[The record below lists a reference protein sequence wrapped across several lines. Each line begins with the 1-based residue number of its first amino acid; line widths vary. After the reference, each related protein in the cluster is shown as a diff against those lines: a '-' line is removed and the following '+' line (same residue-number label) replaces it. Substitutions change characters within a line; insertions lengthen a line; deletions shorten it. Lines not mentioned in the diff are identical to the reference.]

1 MQFYLIVALQVF
13 CMYHVYKNQNSYYWF
28 LPILFIPLLGSIIY
42 ILIQVFSKSD
52 ANKIQTELTAI
63 INPTKKT
70 KDLEDKLEFS
80 DTYTNRI
87 NLADAYFQNA
97 DYQKAIENYE
107 QTLLDKVQDPTY
119 AHQQLIL
126 CYFQLKDYDCVI
138 KNAQGLKSKI
148 EFKGSKEQ
156 FYYGLALKELGDI
169 ETAETQLIE
178 VDRPFSNYAER
189 LLLAKFYL
197 DSNRAEKGKTL
208 LNDILEESQHMTKP
222 NRRLYNA
229 TIVEV
234 ERILKA

>member
-1 MQFYLIVALQVF
+1 M
-13 CMYHVYKNQNSYYWF
+13 
-28 LPILFIPLLGSIIY
+28 
-42 ILIQVFSKSD
+42 QVFSKSD

-87 NLADAYFQNA
+87 NLADACFQNA

-119 AHQQLIL
+119 AQQQLVL

-156 FYYGLALKELGDI
+156 FY
-169 ETAETQLIE
+169 
-178 VDRPFSNYAER
+178 
-189 LLLAKFYL
+189 
-197 DSNRAEKGKTL
+197 
-208 LNDILEESQHMTKP
+208 
-222 NRRLYNA
+222 
-229 TIVEV
+229 
-234 ERILKA
+234 